1 METTSTSSNTV
12 ITIRCQTDLCCA
24 ECGVCCVLCVCAV
37 HVIYVYTTE
46 CYCMANTVVP
56 LPSVRSSFFLPLL
69 PLPSSSGT
77 QCEVGKY
84 QPLEGKVTCKADQCA
99 QGTYG
104 NGGVGGGSVG
114 RDSPQACENCPQG
127 RYDVYII
134 MVYYIL

>member
-1 METTSTSSNTV
+1 M
-12 ITIRCQTDLCCA
+12 
-24 ECGVCCVLCVCAV
+24 CVCGS
-37 HVIYVYTTE
+37 
-46 CYCMANTVVP
+46 CYINFMYIQLNVTAWLIQLFLFLLFG
-56 LPSVRSSFFLPLL
+56 LPSSPPLL